1 MSYDINL
8 KKTQLGYQ
16 FDRNVYIGYQTN
28 DNRVVTVKELKGLNI
43 TGGGGGGGGGG
54 IQSITLGGGNGV
66 VTLRADQSEQQ
77 SVTVTNVVAEGTIP
91 TGTDPYIC
99 VIAENEGLY
108 TVYPTN
114 TTWST
119 LLASIPSI
127 TIGGDVLVS
136 VTTGATTTVLT
147 LGAGLTKS
155 TTGTT
160 TTLSIAS
167 NVIRGMSIDGAGL
180 HYQDGSGTHDLGGT
194 IGTTSVGV
202 LSIATS
208 TSQSPSSSALVS
220 VGYLEEQYQGGN
232 VYSTEDTP
240 DGQQTSDKNTRFI
253 FVEVE

>member
-54 IQSITLGGGNGV
+54 IQSIVLTSSPAAGTITL
-66 VTLRADQSEQQ
+66 
-77 SVTVTNVVAEGTIP
+77 TVDGSPTEVAATNVVADSSTPSGDTP
-91 TGTDPYIC
+91 IC
-99 VIAENEGLY
+99 VIAQNGNSY
-108 TVYPTN
+108 TVYSSGH
-114 TTWST
+114 TWSEV
-119 LLASIPSI
+119 PSI
-127 TIGGDVLVS
+127 AIGGDGDILVS
-136 VTTGATTTVLT
+136 VTTGSTTTVLT

-167 NVIRGMSIDGAGL
+167 NVVRGMSIDGAGL